1 MFMCAKYQMDA
12 YRARG
17 ILPHCEVLCG
27 EDCTNRSSVGTYCEH
42 LYLLV
47 QNQSD
52 LVYKSLGIP
61 AVEDPKAVLGAQID
75 NVAKRVN
82 RVGVDYITDR
92 AFEIALI
99 LSELSKKGELN
110 IAEDLIND
118 IAYVVS
124 LGIFLDN
131 PEDMIDDKM
140 FRVLAALKKI
150 FPAQFERHPFEGPR
164 DAFWVD

>member
-27 EDCTNRSSVGTYCEH
+27 EECTNRPGAGPYCEH

-61 AVEDPKAVLGAQID
+61 TVEDPKAVLGAQMEI
-75 NVAKRVN
+75 VARRVD
-82 RVGVDYITDR
+82 RIGVDYIMDR
-92 AFEIALI
+92 ACDVALI
-99 LSELSKKGELN
+99 LADLSQTGKLN
-110 IAEDLIND
+110 VAENVIND
-118 IAYVVS
+118 IARAVC
-124 LGIFLDN
+124 LGLFLDN
-131 PEDMIDDKM
+131 PEDAIDSKM
-140 FRVLAALKKI
+140 LRVLTALKKM
-150 FPAQFERHPFEGPR
+150 FPRQFNRWASEDSPDVFE
-164 DAFWVD
+164 